1 MNDTSSNDEQIL
13 LFFGILA
20 APFLAAKLLSLFPNA
35 VHTLAAWGVLV
46 PAAQN
51 PVVEVAFGDG
61 LDAPRLLLLG
71 SVLLILITWTIWKI
85 CRRIMKI
92 IRPHTQHE
100 DN

>member
-1 MNDTSSNDEQIL
+1 MNDTSSNDEPIRL
-13 LFFGILA
+13 CFGIIA
-20 APFLAAKLLSLFPNA
+20 APFLAAKLLSLFPSA
-35 VHTLAAWGVLV
+35 VHALATWGVLV
-46 PAAQN
+46 PATKN

-92 IRPHTQHE
+92 IRPHSQHE
-100 DN
+100 DD